1 MKGFLARLVLV
12 VVITTNIAAQSKP
25 EPSLTSAGL
34 PTYPPLA
41 AQGRIQGTVKI
52 SFVLDSNGNP
62 TDVRAI
68 SRHPMLKPFAVASV
82 KTWRFEPPKNLSE
95 SRQYETEFVYRLS
108 GNEVDRLPSLTVSLK
123 SFQHIEIVTDVVR
136 STVSY

>member
-12 VVITTNIAAQSKP
+12 VVITTNIAAQSTA

-41 AQGRIQGTVKI
+41 AQGHIQGTVKI

-68 SRHPMLKPFAVASV
+68 SGHPMLKPFAVASV
-82 KTWRFEPPKNLSE
+82 KTWKFEPPKNLSE

>member
-1 MKGFLARLVLV
+1 
-12 VVITTNIAAQSKP
+12 
-25 EPSLTSAGL
+25 
-34 PTYPPLA
+34 
-41 AQGRIQGTVKI
+41 
-52 SFVLDSNGNP
+52 
-62 TDVRAI
+62 
-68 SRHPMLKPFAVASV
+68 MLKPFAVASV
-82 KTWRFEPPKNLSE
+82 KTWKFEPPKNLSE